1 MINISVLKEV
11 HKVKLTYRNLMLQN
25 HLSYQK
31 KVYDRL
37 SKSNLSLSIGQPK
50 IFDFLLDCDECMQ
63 KDIALGCQI
72 EPASVTSALLQMEQ
86 KGYIYR
92 RNKDGNRRSLY
103 VSLTEDGEKI
113 AKKVREIMEEVEKEA
128 LDGIGSEEF
137 EELISLLRK
146 VNENLIK

>member
-1 MINISVLKEV
+1 MKAS
-11 HKVKLTYRNLMLQN
+11 YRNLMLQN
-25 HLSYQK
+25 HLSFQK

-37 SKSNLSLSIGQPK
+37 SKDNLNLSIGQPK

-72 EPASVTSALLQMEQ
+72 EPASVTSVLLQMEQ
-86 KGYIYR
+86 KGYIVR

-103 VSLTEDGEKI
+103 VSLTEEGQET

-128 LDGIGSEEF
+128 LNGISSEEF
-137 EELISLLRK
+137 ETLISILNR

>member
-25 HLSYQK
+25 HLYYQK

-113 AKKVREIMEEVEKEA
+113 AKKV
-128 LDGIGSEEF
+128 
-137 EELISLLRK
+137 
-146 VNENLIK
+146 